1 MDNPYITARE
11 PHYAI
16 DESARRL
23 KMPVG
28 ALVERI
34 NAGEVEVKYNGR
46 GNFIS
51 AGEIARVSVN
61 LRREAQA
68 AQAAEQEQ
76 ATQEVREKDGA
87 HIARLMSEAQGI
99 AAKYGYDPTTED

>member
-23 KMPVG
+23 RMPVG

-34 NAGEVEVKYNGR
+34 NAGEVEVKFNGR

-51 AGEIARVSVN
+51 ESEIARVSVN
-61 LRREAQA
+61 LQREYQA
-68 AQAAEQEQ
+68 AQEAESEKAVQEQ
-76 ATQEVREKDGA
+76 RERDGA
-87 HIARLMSEAQGI
+87 HVARLMEEAQDI
-99 AAKYGYDPTTED
+99 AAKYGYVPGQD